1 MPSPTRKRKRSV
13 SRSVKRSPSRRM
25 KQIDKTLESYFNH
38 ISKHPEN
45 YNTVQRGTQ
54 FMNESYPMLNALR
67 QNGRNEIQKYIN
79 INPMAQATLS
89 NMRNKSRKFKK
100 NPRTAIGQTP
110 ANLSSVILSPRRQ
123 SNTKYMSMFPYELEE
138 EEEDVPT
145 INLIHLR

>member
-1 MPSPTRKRKRSV
+1 MPSPTRKRKRSP

>member
-1 MPSPTRKRKRSV
+1 MPSPTRKRKRSP

-45 YNTVQRGTQ
+45 YNAVQRGTQ
-54 FMNESYPMLNALR
+54 FMNETYPMLNALR

-79 INPMAQATLS
+79 INPLAQAMLS
-89 NMRNKSRKFKK
+89 NMRNKSRKFKN

-110 ANLSSVILSPRRQ
+110 ANLSPVILSPRRQ

-138 EEEDVPT
+138 EDVPT

>member
-1 MPSPTRKRKRSV
+1 
-13 SRSVKRSPSRRM
+13 M

-45 YNTVQRGTQ
+45 YNAVQRGTQ
-54 FMNESYPMLNALR
+54 FMNETYPMLNALR

-79 INPMAQATLS
+79 INPLAQATLS
-89 NMRNKSRKFKK
+89 NMRNKSRKFNKN

-110 ANLSSVILSPRRQ
+110 ANLSPVILSPRRQ

-138 EEEDVPT
+138 EDVPT

>member
-1 MPSPTRKRKRSV
+1 
-13 SRSVKRSPSRRM
+13 M

-45 YNTVQRGTQ
+45 YNAVQRGTQ
-54 FMNESYPMLNALR
+54 FMNETYPMLNALR

-79 INPMAQATLS
+79 INPLAQATLS
-89 NMRNKSRKFKK
+89 NMRNKSRKFKN

-110 ANLSSVILSPRRQ
+110 ANLSPVILSPRRQ

-138 EEEDVPT
+138 EDVPT

>member
-1 MPSPTRKRKRSV
+1 MPSPTRKRKRSA
-13 SRSVKRSPSRRM
+13 SPSAKRSPSRRM
-25 KQIDKTLESYFNH
+25 KQIDRILGSYFNH

-45 YNTVQRGTQ
+45 YNAVRRGTQ

-67 QNGRNEIQKYIN
+67 QNGRNELQKYIN
-79 INPMAQATLS
+79 IDPLAQATLS

-110 ANLSSVILSPRRQ
+110 ANLSPVILSPRRP
-123 SNTKYMSMFPYELEE
+123 SNTKYMSMFPYDLK

-145 INLIHLR
+145 INVVYLR

>member
-1 MPSPTRKRKRSV
+1 
-13 SRSVKRSPSRRM
+13 M

-45 YNTVQRGTQ
+45 YNAVRRGTQ

-79 INPMAQATLS
+79 IDPLAQAMLS

-110 ANLSSVILSPRRQ
+110 ANLSPVILSPRRP

-138 EEEDVPT
+138 EDVPT

>member
-1 MPSPTRKRKRSV
+1 MPSPTRKRKRSP

-45 YNTVQRGTQ
+45 YNVVQRGTQ

-79 INPMAQATLS
+79 INPLAQATLS
-89 NMRNKSRKFKK
+89 NMRNKSRKFKN

-110 ANLSSVILSPRRQ
+110 ANLSPVILSPRRQ

-138 EEEDVPT
+138 EEDVPT
-145 INLIHLR
+145 INVVYLR